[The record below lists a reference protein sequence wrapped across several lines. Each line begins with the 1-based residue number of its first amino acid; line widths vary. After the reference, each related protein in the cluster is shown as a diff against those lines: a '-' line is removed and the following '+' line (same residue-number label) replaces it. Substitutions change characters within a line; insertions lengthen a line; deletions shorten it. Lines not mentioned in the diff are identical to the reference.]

1 MKIKF
6 ELDTND
12 ENFDQFELNRL
23 NHATDMAL
31 CLYEITNKLRAWYK
45 YDARGSIP
53 IEEIHDELWNIINE
67 HINLEKIIH

>member
-1 MKIKF
+1 MKVTF

-31 CLYEITNKLRAWYK
+31 CLYKITNKLRDWHK
-45 YDARGSIP
+45 YDARDLIP
-53 IEEIHDELWNIINE
+53 TEEIYEVLWNIINE